1 MSVGMS
7 ESSFKLREDWPT
19 SLEVI
24 LCKNAIASSIGA
36 TIVKL
41 SHEEVVLLVGSKACG
56 NVH

>member
-7 ESSFKLREDWPT
+7 ESSFKIREDCPT
-19 SLEVI
+19 SPEVI

-41 SHEEVVLLVGSKACG
+41 SREEVVLLVGSKACI
-56 NVH
+56 